1 MGKIK
6 NNVITKGF
14 SGSLGEDITFRQVD
28 GKTIFAKR
36 TLTSSAP
43 TAKQQEVR
51 DKFTE
56 AAMHAG
62 AAIGNPDVE
71 QEYKVLARLQ
81 GFKTAYVAAMSDFLT
96 EPEIG
101 GVFTRSYKGNVGD
114 KISMTAKIPYKI
126 KEIDVRI
133 LSPDGTVLES
143 GKAVANELKW
153 LYVATVANAQVKGSR
168 LELVARDRLDKEVT
182 MQLVL

>member
-6 NNVITKGF
+6 NNVVTKGF

-36 TLTSSAP
+36 TLTSFPA

-56 AAMHAG
+56 AAMTAG
-62 AAIGNPDVE
+62 AAVGDPDVE
-71 QEYKVLARLQ
+71 QEYKVLAKLQ
-81 GFKTAYVAAMSDFLT
+81 GLKTAYVAAMSDFLT

-101 GVFTRSYKGNVGD
+101 GVFTRSYKGKVGD
-114 KISMTAKIPYKI
+114 KISITPRIPYKI
-126 KEIDVRI
+126 KELDVRI
-133 LSPDGTVLES
+133 LNPDDTVLES
-143 GKAVANELKW
+143 GKAIANELKW
-153 LYVATVANAQVKGSR
+153 LYVTTVANTQVKGSK
-168 LELVARDRLDKEVT
+168 LVLTARDRFDKEVT